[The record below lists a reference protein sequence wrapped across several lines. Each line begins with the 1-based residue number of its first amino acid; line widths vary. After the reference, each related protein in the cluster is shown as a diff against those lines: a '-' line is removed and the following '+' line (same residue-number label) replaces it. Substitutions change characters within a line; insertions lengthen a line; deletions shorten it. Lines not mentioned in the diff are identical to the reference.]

1 MTKDTIKETLLAI
14 IDNTTSAGTA
24 QSLTETELDEIT
36 DAVAGGLNT
45 VNPTKEY
52 PPVKL

>member
-14 IDNTTSAGTA
+14 IDNTTSAGSA
-24 QSLTETELDEIT
+24 QTLTQEQLDEIT